1 MGVRQRHLS
10 DGTDGDPFNSMER
23 ALNMNQLYKP
33 KRHNGRIGWK
43 ARAIQAQ
50 QDLNEYRD
58 EIRMKMWVCFG
69 IGVACGSVGVTGAF
83 FILTI
88 VN

>member
-1 MGVRQRHLS
+1 MKEAKKIMQDEGIVLRGINLPEFH
-10 DGTDGDPFNSMER
+10 
-23 ALNMNQLYKP
+23 AKP

-69 IGVACGSVGVTGAF
+69 IGVACGAVGVTGAF

>member
-1 MGVRQRHLS
+1 MKETT
-10 DGTDGDPFNSMER
+10 GTTQKVGDDTLDDWLVLRGINLPEFHV
-23 ALNMNQLYKP
+23 KP

-50 QDLNEYRD
+50 QDLKEMRV
-58 EIRMKMWVCFG
+58 KMWVCGG
-69 IGVACGSVGVTGAF
+69 IGVAVGAVGVTVMF

>member
-23 ALNMNQLYKP
+23 ALNMNQLDKP

-50 QDLNEYRD
+50 QDLKEMRV
-58 EIRMKMWVCFG
+58 KMWVCGG
-69 IGVACGSVGVTGAF
+69 IGVAVGAVGVTVMF

>member
-1 MGVRQRHLS
+1 MTVTSAVPNDGVLLI
-10 DGTDGDPFNSMER
+10 DKDKTIIC
-23 ALNMNQLYKP
+23 KP

-50 QDLNEYRD
+50 QDLKEMRV
-58 EIRMKMWVCFG
+58 KMWVCGG
-69 IGVACGSVGVTGAF
+69 IGVAVGAVGVTVMF

>member
-50 QDLNEYRD
+50 QDLKEMRV
-58 EIRMKMWVCFG
+58 KMWVCGG
-69 IGVACGSVGVTGAF
+69 IGVAVGAVGVTVMF
-83 FILTI
+83 SIFTI